1 MQQLRPI
8 KLSASPYAWRLFML
22 RKADPAF
29 VAFSKRILE
38 RDKYACQFCGF
49 RAKVY
54 QEVINLDQ
62 NYHNN
67 QPRNLVT
74 ACCFCAQCFFIESI
88 GKQDYGG
95 GTIIY
100 LPKITQN
107 DLNALCH
114 VLFYAMANA
123 TNHQSEAQNLYRT
136 LTLNSKV
143 VEKVLAEGMSDPA
156 MLGRMLIDA
165 YMENRVA
172 TTEKILQ
179 NLRLLPSRDK
189 FNTQVLAWADSS
201 FEGKHDI

>member
-1 MQQLRPI
+1 MMQQMRPI
-8 KLSASPYAWRLFML
+8 KLSAAPYAWRLFMM
-22 RKADPAF
+22 RKADPTFA
-29 VAFSKRILE
+29 AFSKKIFD
-38 RDKYACQFCGF
+38 RDKYTCQFCGF
-49 RAKVY
+49 KAKAY
-54 QEVINLDQ
+54 QEIINLDQ

-100 LPKITQN
+100 MPKIAQN

-114 VLFYAMANA
+114 VLFYTMANV
-123 TNHQSEAQNLYRT
+123 TDRQNEAQTLYRT
-136 LTLNSKV
+136 LTLGSKV
-143 VEKVLAEGMSDPA
+143 VEKVLSEGMSDPA
-156 MLGRMLIDA
+156 LLGRMIIDA

-189 FNTQVLAWADSS
+189 FNTQILAW
-201 FEGKHDI
+201 GNTPLGGRP

>member
-1 MQQLRPI
+1 MQIHPI
-8 KLSASPYAWRLFML
+8 KLSAAPNAWRLFMM
-22 RKADPAF
+22 RKTDTAF
-29 VAFSKRILE
+29 VAFSKKIFE

-49 RAKVY
+49 QAKTY

-107 DLNALCH
+107 DLNGLCH
-114 VLFYAMANA
+114 VLFEAMVKA
-123 TNHQSEAQNLYRT
+123 TDYQNEAQNLYRT
-136 LTLNSKV
+136 LTLGSKV
-143 VEKVLAEGMSDPA
+143 VEKTLSEGMSDPA
-156 MLGRMLIDA
+156 LLGRMIIDA
-165 YMENRVA
+165 YMEDRIV
-172 TTEKILQ
+172 TTEKILKD
-179 NLRLLPSRDK
+179 LRLLPSRDK
-189 FNTQVLAWADSS
+189 FNAQILAWAGGS
-201 FEGKHDI
+201 

>member
-1 MQQLRPI
+1 MMQQLRPI
-8 KLSASPYAWRLFML
+8 KLSAAPYAWRLFMM
-22 RKADPAF
+22 RKADPTF
-29 VAFSKRILE
+29 TTFSKKIFE

-49 RAKVY
+49 KANTY
-54 QEVINLDQ
+54 QEIINLDQ
-62 NYHNN
+62 DYHNN

-114 VLFYAMANA
+114 VLFYNMANA
-123 TNHQSEAQNLYRT
+123 TAYQNEAQTLYRT
-136 LTLNSKV
+136 LTLASKV
-143 VEKVLAEGMSDPA
+143 VEKVLSEGMSDPA
-156 MLGRMLIDA
+156 LLGRMLIDA

-172 TTEKILQ
+172 TTEKILKH
-179 NLRLLPSRDK
+179 LRLLPSRDK
-189 FNTQVLAWADSS
+189 FTAQIMAWGNTPLEEKQ
-201 FEGKHDI
+201 